1 MPGFLPFSRASF
13 MIDFVF
19 VALLLIIPIM
29 VWSIRCAKRSQYEL
43 HKKLQLVISIAL
55 FSAVTLFEIEMRLLG
70 WTQYADSSPY
80 FDTLV
85 FPSLYIHLAFAIPTT
100 FLWAYTV
107 IWAYRRF
114 PNPPRPVAAAKNHR
128 LLGKLAAFGMVGTA
142 VTGFLFFWL
151 AFVA

>member
-1 MPGFLPFSRASF
+1 

-19 VALLLIIPIM
+19 VALLLILPVM
-29 VWSIRCAKRSQYEL
+29 VWSIRCAQRGDYEL

-55 FSAVTLFEIEMRLLG
+55 FSAVVLFEVEMRLIG
-70 WTQYADSSPY
+70 WTHYADISPY
-80 FDTLV
+80 FETWV
-85 FPSLYIHLAFAIPTT
+85 FPSLYVHLAFAIPTT

-114 PNPPRPVAAAKNHR
+114 PSPPRPVAATRRHR
-128 LLGKLAAFGMVGTA
+128 LLGKLAASGMIGTA
-142 VTGFLFFWL
+142 VTGFVFFGL